1 MERINRYRVVRPQLE
16 EDGIVTQLSI
26 REYFPDEEIEGRPRF
41 EDDSED
47 RYQDWR

>member
-1 MERINRYRVVRPQLE
+1 MKRINRYKVVQPQLE

-26 REYFPDEEIEGRPRF
+26 REYFPDEEIEGRVAAV
-41 EDDSED
+41 DDSED